1 MYFNPL
7 HSHSNETDLFTTLKP
22 LLLFLELFLKLATS
36 IMIVIIPLIITV
48 RIFCFIIFENVEST
62 ETLFGM
68 KWNRIELRMDVVKA
82 AVKLWQFGI
91 YLAMFSP
98 FELFSFSRVAHL
110 TVVSWFPLFFS
121 RTKFQQNSMKWKVSS
136 LWTIESF
143 AQEERSCHMENHAW
157 NIMEQRNELLDS
169 QIKRNVLNCITL

>member
-7 HSHSNETDLFTTLKP
+7 HSHSTETDLFTTLKP

-36 IMIVIIPLIITV
+36 IMIVIIPLIIIV

-110 TVVSWFPLFFS
+110 TVVSWFPLFFLA
-121 RTKFQQNSMKWKVSS
+121 QNSNRTVWSEKSLVWEQLNRFHKKSVRATWKTMLEI
-136 LWTIESF
+136 LWNSEMSY
-143 AQEERSCHMENHAW
+143 
-157 NIMEQRNELLDS
+157 L
-169 QIKRNVLNCITL
+169 TLR